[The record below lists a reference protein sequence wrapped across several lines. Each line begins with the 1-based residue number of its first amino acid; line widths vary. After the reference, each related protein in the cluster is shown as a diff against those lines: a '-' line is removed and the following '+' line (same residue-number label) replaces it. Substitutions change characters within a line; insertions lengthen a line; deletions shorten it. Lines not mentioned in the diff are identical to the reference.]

1 MRKRAV
7 VDPERLADVLVQNG
21 VHAGT
26 EKEALG
32 ELAVIGGEHGEAVL
46 EHIRPV
52 QVAAQSGPDLEHIE
66 AGVLAPEAD
75 EIALAAVENPGLGRL
90 FERGHQVGLVLFGI
104 RRRVRVA
111 DGNGFGQLASRQ
123 QAVEVAIELAQIREL
138 IGRDRQAARR
148 VGDADLGGFEGSEQQ
163 RRPRRAADR
172 AAHLGD
178 AAVGERQR
186 KARVRLHADAHVLE
200 VLPEERLVQALP
212 VAWVALPLRERRP
225 RNHFRV
231 GLGFRGLRYPFLLLE
246 RYRNVG
252 GGSRRAAL
260 VRNRRSHPTESI
272 LDRAGH
278 PVPAPAH
285 VGFLG
290 ERKIPVVARVVL
302 RNERPVPRP

>member
-1 MRKRAV
+1 MRQGAV
-7 VDPERLADVLVQNG
+7 VHPERLADVLIQDCVD
-21 VHAGT
+21 ASA

-32 ELAVIGGEHGEAVL
+32 QLAVIGGEHAETVL
-46 EHIRPV
+46 KHVRTV
-52 QVAAQSGPDLEHIE
+52 QIGAQSGPDLKHIE

-75 EIALAAVENPGLGRL
+75 VIALAPVENPRLGRFL
-90 FERGHQVGLVLFGI
+90 ERGHQVGFVLFGI
-104 RRRVRVA
+104 RRRGGVA
-111 DGNGFGQLASRQ
+111 DGGGLGELASRQ
-123 QAVEVAIELAQIREL
+123 QAVEVAIELAQVGEL
-138 IGRDRQAARR
+138 IGRHGQAVGR
-148 VGDADLGGFEGSEQQ
+148 VGDADFGGLEGSEQQ
-163 RRPRRAADR
+163 RRPCRATDR

-186 KARVRLHADAHVLE
+186 KARVRLHADANVLE
-200 VLPEERLVQALP
+200 VLPEERRVHALP
-212 VAWVALPLRERRP
+212 VACVALPLRERRP

-252 GGSRRAAL
+252 GGSRHAAL